1 MAEAWAPTVEEIGA
15 RLRART
21 KVRSG
26 EELGTFTEPDDPL
39 GETRPTKKQVE
50 SMIESAVSEVLV
62 NATPCKDRPNLEARA
77 KGLAILYTCME
88 IEISYYPEQVAA
100 DKSPY
105 ARFKELWD
113 EGIPKYVEA
122 VQETCGGEE
131 DDESGSGSVGTRG
144 FFGNHEPIGMD
155 TVM

>member
-1 MAEAWAPTVEEIGA
+1 MAEKWSPSVEEIGA

-26 EELGTFTEPDDPL
+26 AELGTFTEPDDPL

-50 SMIESAVSEVLV
+50 SMIEDAVSEVKV
-62 NATPCKDRPNLEARA
+62 NATPCQDKANLEARA
-77 KGLAILYTCME
+77 KGLAILYACMQ
-88 IEISYYPEQVAA
+88 IEISYFPEQVAA

-113 EGIPKYVEA
+113 DGLPKYVEA
-122 VQETCGGEE
+122 VQENCPGGEGGE
-131 DDESGSGSVGTRG
+131 DASGSVAARG
-144 FFGNHEPIGMD
+144 FFGDNEPLGMD